1 MNLSMRVLIAV
12 VAAAGVVGLAGAYL
26 GAAALQDGSPSET
39 AAEPTPGEDTPS
51 PSPTT
56 PVASG
61 TPVPLPGDWKEYTDS
76 LISLRYPPDLT
87 FTDLS
92 GPMPKQG
99 LGERSLWFESST
111 EPDRGMVVFIT
122 PKPEG
127 YTLEEWVDGAA
138 ACLPD
143 TIRAGELAGE
153 LAIYCTSQPESG
165 NLFESAIT
173 FEHQGLIYFIT
184 SILPTS
190 DFELIMSSLEL

>member
-1 MNLSMRVLIAV
+1 MHLTMRVLIAV
-12 VAAAGVVGLAGAYL
+12 VATAGVVGLAGAYL

-99 LGERSLWFESST
+99 LGERILEFKSST
-111 EPDRGMVVFIT
+111 EPDRSMAIFIA
-122 PKPEG
+122 PKPDG
-127 YTLEEWVDGAA
+127 YTLDEWVEGAT

-143 TIRAGELAGE
+143 TVRVGELSGE
-153 LAIYCTSQPESG
+153 RAIYCTNQPE
-165 NLFESAIT
+165 NLLESAMIL
-173 FEHQGLIYFIT
+173 EHQDLIFFIT

-190 DFELIMSSLEL
+190 EFELVIASLKL

>member
-99 LGERSLWFESST
+99 LGERILEFKSST
-111 EPDRGMVVFIT
+111 QPDRSMAISIA

-127 YTLEEWVDGAA
+127 YTLDEWVEGGT
-138 ACLPD
+138 ACLPE
-143 TIRAGELAGE
+143 TVRAGELAGE
-153 LAIYCTSQPESG
+153 RAIYCTNQPE
-165 NLFESAIT
+165 NLLESAIT